1 MNKGQ
6 LISGDFF
13 LSMGIFLTVL
23 GISLVIFNYVSLR
36 IIDNQEED
44 FMHTVATATAD
55 VLINTEGSPRNWN
68 ETNVKSVGLES
79 NGLLNRSKVIRMV
92 GMDYDS
98 LRNALRIKPYEI
110 LVTFN
115 SINGSV
121 LNLSGTELKTGNA
134 PAGKSQIVTI
144 QRSALIVNGSSRIIA
159 VTNFVLW
166 RPI

>member
-1 MNKGQ
+1 LNKGQ

-68 ETNVKSVGLES
+68 ETNVRSVGLES
-79 NGLLNRSKVIRMV
+79 NGFLNRSKVIRMV

-98 LRNALRIKPYEI
+98 LRNALRIKPYEMRI
-110 LVTFN
+110 TFN
-115 SINGSV
+115 GINGSV
-121 LNLSGTELKTGNA
+121 LNLSGTELQIGTE
-134 PAGKSQIVTI
+134 PDVKSQIVKI
-144 QRSALIVNGSSRIIA
+144 QRSALITNSSSRIIA
-159 VTNFVLW
+159 VVNFILW